1 MQVGKPRSRKL
12 KLKAQKFE
20 SILRA
25 ASAAVLLIVPIYFG
39 YVGKPTE
46 MGLVIA
52 AGFIGLVF
60 SSLDKFESFK
70 AGGIEAKLK
79 LEQIDAIIDKQTESD
94 YSEGLESPGIEIPN
108 LDLVPKNAQD
118 VLAALHDPNYTW
130 RYVSGV
136 CKATK
141 LNRGSVQAALEW
153 LVAHGYVKKSIGK
166 NGEIWALT
174 SEGRSLY
181 VRVRFKNV
189 QGGVP
194 A

>member
-70 AGGIEAKLK
+70 ER
-79 LEQIDAIIDKQTESD
+79 
-94 YSEGLESPGIEIPN
+94 
-108 LDLVPKNAQD
+108 
-118 VLAALHDPNYTW
+118 H
-130 RYVSGV
+130 
-136 CKATK
+136 
-141 LNRGSVQAALEW
+141 
-153 LVAHGYVKKSIGK
+153 
-166 NGEIWALT
+166 
-174 SEGRSLY
+174 
-181 VRVRFKNV
+181 
-189 QGGVP
+189 
-194 A
+194 